1 MAFAGA
7 GAHHGTCMKLHVMRH
22 LWGLEAV
29 TPQLLAR
36 IKSAGYD
43 GVEGM
48 LPVGMEAGV
57 YRDLC
62 SEHALDIVFQVVTCF
77 PEPGGSVQDHVR
89 SFRAQMDVAA
99 QLRPRFVNA
108 HSGVDCWEA
117 DEAKAFFR
125 EALAIERG
133 LGLLVA
139 HETHRGRVLF
149 NPRDTLA
156 MLRAFPDLKITAD
169 FSHWVN
175 VCERLPFD
183 QKPAFDLAI
192 ERAIHIHARVGH
204 EQGPQVYDPR
214 APQWQA
220 HVQAHESWWSQ
231 IWQRQ
236 AARGCNDSTLTP
248 EFGPP
253 PYETCMPYTQD
264 PIVDMWE
271 VALWQMQRQRQRFAS
286 AWGA

>member
-1 MAFAGA
+1 
-7 GAHHGTCMKLHVMRH
+7 MRH
-22 LWGLEAV
+22 LWGLDAV
-29 TPQLLAR
+29 TPSLLTR
-36 IKSAGYD
+36 IKGAGYD

-48 LPVGMEAGV
+48 LPAGMEAHV
-57 YRDLC
+57 YRELC
-62 SEHALDIVFQVVTCF
+62 LEYGLDCVFQVVTCF

-89 SFRAQMDVAA
+89 SFRAQMEVAA
-99 QLRPRFVNA
+99 QVRPRFVNA

-117 DEAKAFFR
+117 EEAKAFFR
-125 EALAIERG
+125 EALAIERD

-156 MLRAFPDLKITAD
+156 MLRAFADLKITAD

-183 QKPAFDLAI
+183 QKAAFDLAI
-192 ERAIHIHARVGH
+192 EHAVHIHARVGH

-220 HVQAHESWWSQ
+220 HVQAHENWWSR

-236 AARGCNDSTLTP
+236 AARGATTSTLTP

-253 PYETCMPYTQD
+253 PYEMLMPYTQA
-264 PIVDMWE
+264 PIVNMWD
-271 VALWQMQRQRQRFAS
+271 VAVWQMQRQRQRFAD
-286 AWGA
+286 ACGA